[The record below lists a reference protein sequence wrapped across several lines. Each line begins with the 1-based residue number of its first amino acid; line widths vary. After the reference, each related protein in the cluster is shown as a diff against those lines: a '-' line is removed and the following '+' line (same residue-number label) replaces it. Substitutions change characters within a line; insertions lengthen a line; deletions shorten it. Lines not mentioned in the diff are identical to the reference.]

1 MTHTASNAVKP
12 GGAPRRGGVLKI
24 WTPEDKAFWER
35 EGEAVAKINLWISVP
50 ALFLAFAIWQ
60 VWSVVAVGLPAL
72 GFRYSTN
79 QLFWLA
85 AAPALS
91 GATLRIFYSF
101 IVPVVGGRRWTAIS
115 TASLLIPAVGIGIAV
130 QDNTTSYP
138 TMLTL
143 ALLCGLGGGNFSS
156 SMANI
161 SFFFPKER
169 KGSALGVNA
178 GLGNLGVSVVQ
189 FLSPLVVTAG
199 IFGIF
204 GGDAQTI
211 IKDGNTVRTWT
222 QNAAFIWVPWIALTS
237 LVAWFGMNDIADA
250 KASFATQAVIFGR
263 KHNWLMCLLYLG
275 TFGSFI
281 GYAAGFPLLIK
292 GLFPGV
298 NPLAFAWLG
307 PLVGAVVRPFG
318 GWLADKAGGARVTF
332 WNFVVM
338 MLAVVGVL
346 FFLPKGEAATLALP
360 FGPAQGSFTGF
371 FLMFLVLFLTTGIGN
386 GSTFRMIPV
395 IFLNQALK
403 GVNPADAEAVA
414 RATREGNTEGAAT
427 LGFTAAMAAYGG
439 FFIPK
444 SYGSSIAATGG
455 PEAAFY
461 VFIAFYL
468 LCIAVTWWHYA
479 RKNAPMPC

>member
-1 MTHTASNAVKP
+1 MSTTVTPRARP
-12 GGAPRRGGVLKI
+12 GRVLSI

-35 EGEAVAKINLWISVP
+35 EGEAIAKINLWISVP

-72 GFRYSTN
+72 GFKYSTN

-115 TASLLIPAVGIGIAV
+115 TASLLIPAIGIGIAV

-138 TMLTL
+138 TMLML

-189 FLSPLVVTAG
+189 FLSPIVIAVG
-199 IFGIF
+199 ILGPLSGAPQVIVNRFG
-204 GGDAQTI
+204 DS
-211 IKDGNTVRTWT
+211 VHVWT
-222 QNAAFIWVPWIALTS
+222 QNAAFIWVPWIVVAS
-237 LVAWFGMNDIADA
+237 LAAWFGMNDIADA
-250 KASFATQAVIFGR
+250 KASFATQSTIFRR
-263 KHNWLMCLLYLG
+263 KHNWLMCFLYLG

-292 GLFPGV
+292 SQFPGV
-298 NPLAFAWLG
+298 NPLAYAWLG
-307 PLVGAVVRPFG
+307 PFVGAVVRPFG
-318 GWLADKAGGARVTF
+318 GWLSDRLGGARVTF

-338 MLAVVGVL
+338 TLAVVGVL
-346 FFLPKGEAATLALP
+346 YFLPSG
-360 FGPAQGSFTGF
+360 GSGGSFTGF

-395 IFLNQALK
+395 IFLNEALSR
-403 GVNPADAEAVA
+403 VNPADKEATA

-427 LGFTAAMAAYGG
+427 LGFTAAIAAYGG

-444 SYGSSIAATGG
+444 SYGTSITMTGG
-455 PEAAFY
+455 PEAALY
-461 VFIAFYL
+461 VFIVFYL
-468 LCIAVTWWHYA
+468 MCIAITWWFYS

>member
-1 MTHTASNAVKP
+1 MNSHSMAAAGRT
-12 GGAPRRGGVLKI
+12 LQI

-35 EGEAVAKINLWISVP
+35 EGEAIAKLNLWISVP

-60 VWSVVAVGLPAL
+60 VWSVVAVNLPAL
-72 GFRYSTN
+72 GFKYSTN

-101 IVPVVGGRRWTAIS
+101 MVPLVGGRRWTAIS
-115 TASLLIPAVGIGIAV
+115 TASLLIPALGIGFAV

-138 TMLTL
+138 TMLLL

-204 GGDAQTI
+204 GGEPQTI
-211 IKDGNTVRTWT
+211 VKGGQTMQVWT
-222 QNAAFIWVPWIALTS
+222 QNAAFIWVPWIAIAS
-237 LVAWFGMNDIADA
+237 LAAWFGMNDLAEA
-250 KASFATQAVIFGR
+250 KASFAEQAVIFRR
-263 KHNWLMCLLYLG
+263 KDNWLMCLLYLG

-292 GLFPGV
+292 SQFPNV
-298 NPLAFAWLG
+298 NPLAYAWLG

-318 GWLADKAGGARVTF
+318 GWMADKLGGARVTL

-338 MLAVVGVL
+338 ACAVGGVL
-346 FFLPKGEAATLALP
+346 YFLPT
-360 FGPAQGSFTGF
+360 GPSGGVFAGF
-371 FLMFLVLFLTTGIGN
+371 FISFLVLFLTTGIGN

-395 IFLNQALK
+395 IFQTLK
-403 GVNPADAEAVA
+403 MREVDPNDREAVL
-414 RATREGNTEGAAT
+414 RATKEGNTEGAAT
-427 LGFTAAMAAYGG
+427 LGFSAAMAAYGG

-444 SYGSSIAATGG
+444 SYGSSISLTGG
-455 PEAAFY
+455 PEAALY
-461 VFIAFYL
+461 VFVVFYL
-468 LCIAVTWWHYA
+468 LCIGVTWWYYA

>member
-1 MTHTASNAVKP
+1 MHTSTTAS
-12 GGAPRRGGVLKI
+12 APRAKRGRVLSI
-24 WTPEDKAFWER
+24 WTPEDREFWDR
-35 EGEAVAKINLWISVP
+35 EGQAIAKLNLWISVP

-72 GFRYSTN
+72 GFAYSTN

-101 IVPVVGGRRWTAIS
+101 IVPVFGGRRWTAIS
-115 TASLLIPAVGIGIAV
+115 TASLLIPAIGIGYAV
-130 QDNTTSYP
+130 QDNTTPYT
-138 TMLTL
+138 TMLVL

-199 IFGIF
+199 VFGVF
-204 GGDAQTI
+204 GGDPQTI
-211 IKDGNTVRTWT
+211 TKGGQTVQTWT

-237 LVAWFGMNDIADA
+237 LAAWFGMNDIADA
-250 KASFATQAVIFGR
+250 RASFATQAAIFRR
-263 KHNWLMCLLYLG
+263 KHNWLMCVLYLG

-292 GLFPGV
+292 SQFPGV
-298 NPLAFAWLG
+298 NPLSYAWLG
-307 PLVGAVVRPFG
+307 PLVGAAVRPFG
-318 GWLADKAGGARVTF
+318 GWLADKLGGARVTF

-338 MLAVVGVL
+338 AVAVLGVL
-346 FFLPKGEAATLALP
+346 HFLPQGGA
-360 FGPAQGSFTGF
+360 GGSFTGF

-395 IFLNQALK
+395 IFLNQAMR
-403 GVNPADAEAVA
+403 GVDAKNPDAVA
-414 RATREGNTEGAAT
+414 RATKEGNTEGAAT
-427 LGFTAAMAAYGG
+427 LGFTAAIAAYGG

-444 SYGSSIAATGG
+444 SYGTSISLTGSPDAALYTFV
-455 PEAAFY
+455 AFY
-461 VFIAFYL
+461 VI
-468 LCIAVTWWHYA
+468 CIAITWWNYS